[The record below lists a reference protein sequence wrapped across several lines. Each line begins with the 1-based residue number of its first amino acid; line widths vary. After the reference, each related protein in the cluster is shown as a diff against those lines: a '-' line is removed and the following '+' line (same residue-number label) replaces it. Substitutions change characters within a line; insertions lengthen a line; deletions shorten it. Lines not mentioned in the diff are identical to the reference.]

1 MLNEFAFGTQY
12 LRGASPRQEDWE
24 RDLKLIAESG
34 FNIIRVWL
42 VWGVLEVQEGVINF
56 DYIEKILSLAEK
68 QNLRVIFLFHL
79 HGAPEWMIR
88 KYPQYRYVDR
98 NGNSFEPSARAN
110 TPSGGWP
117 GLCPDHKEVQEM
129 EERFIKEV
137 VSYIGDRAYAYEP
150 INEPHQW
157 VDVAAPQVMEYC
169 YCEASREKF
178 RQWLQQK
185 YGSLDALG
193 EAWGR
198 YFDSWESVRPATWL
212 FGYNDRL
219 DFRRFTVEQVAALVR
234 RRTEAIRKYTARPV
248 IAHAWGG
255 GSTCCTQLSTMAFDD
270 WRNADEVE
278 MWGCSGFPC
287 SVEMTPRL
295 SQSMDA
301 TRSAANG
308 KVFWQSELGVGSIGT
323 GLVFNPPASPELLAS
338 WCWDSI
344 FRGAKGVLFWQFR
357 EELFGNESGHY
368 GLVGRAG
375 TATKRLEATSQVAKC
390 VAQYE
395 KEFMAAEVPA
405 AQVGLLF
412 STDANLLNGII
423 QNDNFFCHQ
432 AISGYYEAFHKAS
445 IPVDILHC
453 DRISAEELQ
462 KYNFIVA
469 PGILSLDQ
477 KQGDLLAGYVR
488 NGGNLLLDPLTG
500 SWDEHGTLA
509 DTLPGA
515 GLADLAG
522 VSGEELHEEQNGV
535 LQLVFNGKRYCL
547 PRKYTFA
554 RWQSS
559 PETEIPVQDAD
570 GNGFIW
576 RKCAGKGTVWLSGMA
591 LGNLNSS
598 GQTIGDDFRS
608 EAGEN
613 LAGNTASLIEDI
625 ASACGVAPEFQA
637 DVPFHV
643 SALTLPDGGEFL
655 LIINLSNETATGKIR
670 CISRKNME
678 YKGIYGS
685 ADIRFSA
692 DGGAA
697 FTLPACSSCVLRKV
711 D

>member
-1 MLNEFAFGTQY
+1 
-12 LRGASPRQEDWE
+12 
-24 RDLKLIAESG
+24 
-34 FNIIRVWL
+34 
-42 VWGVLEVQEGVINF
+42 
-56 DYIEKILSLAEK
+56 
-68 QNLRVIFLFHL
+68 
-79 HGAPEWMIR
+79 
-88 KYPQYRYVDR
+88 
-98 NGNSFEPSARAN
+98 
-110 TPSGGWP
+110 
-117 GLCPDHKEVQEM
+117 
-129 EERFIKEV
+129 
-137 VSYIGDRAYAYEP
+137 
-150 INEPHQW
+150 
-157 VDVAAPQVMEYC
+157 
-169 YCEASREKF
+169 
-178 RQWLQQK
+178 
-185 YGSLDALG
+185 
-193 EAWGR
+193 
-198 YFDSWESVRPATWL
+198 
-212 FGYNDRL
+212 
-219 DFRRFTVEQVAALVR
+219 
-234 RRTEAIRKYTARPV
+234 
-248 IAHAWGG
+248 
-255 GSTCCTQLSTMAFDD
+255 
-270 WRNADEVE
+270 
-278 MWGCSGFPC
+278 
-287 SVEMTPRL
+287 
-295 SQSMDA
+295 
-301 TRSAANG
+301 
-308 KVFWQSELGVGSIGT
+308 
-323 GLVFNPPASPELLAS
+323 
-338 WCWDSI
+338 
-344 FRGAKGVLFWQFR
+344 
-357 EELFGNESGHY
+357 
-368 GLVGRAG
+368 
-375 TATKRLEATSQVAKC
+375 

-395 KEFMAAEVPA
+395 KEFMAAKVPA

-423 QNDNFFCHQ
+423 QNDNFFCYQ

-462 KYNFIVA
+462 KYKFIVA
-469 PGILSLDQ
+469 PGILTLDQ
-477 KQGDLLAGYVR
+477 KQGVLLAGYVR

-697 FTLPACSSCVLRKV
+697 FTLPACSCCVLRKV